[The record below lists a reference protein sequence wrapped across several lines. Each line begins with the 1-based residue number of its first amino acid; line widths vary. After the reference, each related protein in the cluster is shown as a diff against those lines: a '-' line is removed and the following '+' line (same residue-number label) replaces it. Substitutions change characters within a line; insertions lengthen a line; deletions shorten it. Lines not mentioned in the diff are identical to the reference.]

1 MIKADTCMNEHINK
15 VLLTTNALGD
25 TIAFM
30 PVVEKFAQSF
40 IYPLYV
46 GINND
51 LIPLF
56 QGIYGNIILV
66 DKSSMDIDDKTLK
79 IDYRFDKPIQH
90 GYAEQFDMVDF
101 KYIRPTINRSGKE
114 RPVKN
119 KYITFSVHS
128 TTQCKY
134 WNHPDGRQKQLTSD
148 NWNDLS
154 GMFRKMGITPVCVD
168 KWDSFGVSPIFN
180 HVPKKSLNVIN
191 RSLMD
196 AINYIEHSEFY
207 IGLSSGMSWVAHA
220 LGKPVC
226 MIANFL
232 NEHNEFELGIND
244 YLRITDK
251 SVCNDCWYTNTF
263 DSGDWYWCPK
273 HKNTDREFECHKA
286 ITPERVMHELK
297 SHNIFSQL
305 LNS

>member
-1 MIKADTCMNEHINK
+1 MITHNNVSK
-15 VLLTTNALGD
+15 VILTTNALGD

-30 PVVEKFAQSF
+30 PVVEKFASNF
-40 IYPLYV
+40 FYPVFV
-46 GINND
+46 GINKEFID
-51 LIPLF
+51 LF
-56 QGIYGNIILV
+56 QGLYNNLILV
-66 DKSSMDIDDKTLK
+66 DKESITEDDRTLYVHYK
-79 IDYRFDKPIQH
+79 FDKPIQQ
-90 GYAEQFDMVDF
+90 GYAEQMGLSDF
-101 KYIRPTINRSGKE
+101 LYIRPRINNSGKD

-128 TTQCKY
+128 TAQCKY
-134 WNHPDGRQKQLTSD
+134 WNHPDGRKKQLTSD
-148 NWNDLS
+148 NWNELS
-154 GMFRKMGITPVCVD
+154 GMFRKMNITPVCID
-168 KWDSFGVSPIFN
+168 KWESFGVNPLYN

-232 NEHNEFELGIND
+232 NEHNEFELGIHD

-251 SVCNDCWYTNTF
+251 SVCNDCWYTNAF
-263 DSGDWYWCPK
+263 NSGDWYWCPK
-273 HKNTDREFECHKA
+273 HQNTEREFECHKI
-286 ITPERVMHELK
+286 ITPTRVMNELK
-297 SHNIFSQL
+297 NHPIF
-305 LNS
+305 NSLIA